1 MRKIVQEAQPS
12 NMEEM
17 EIVVAEAVATKNELS
32 RHQGFSPSQHV
43 LGKQPRAP
51 GSLLDESESLGTLM
65 HRHDETGPYYLRQKA
80 RHEAKRA
87 FVHLDTSRKVA
98 KALQR
103 HAAPLDTDYK
113 VGDVVINL

>member
-1 MRKIVQEAQPS
+1 MVRKIVQEAQPS

-17 EIVVAEAVATKNELS
+17 EVVVTEAVTTKGELS

-87 FVHLDTSRKVA
+87 LVHLDTSRNRKIA
-98 KALQR
+98 SP
-103 HAAPLDTDYK
+103 APPGRGLSGQCATASSR
-113 VGDVVINL
+113 